1 MKFIELILAAIS
13 GLCGLIAAG
22 CVVKGW
28 DKAAGIPGGIGLF
41 LCNAVWILRLT

>member
-1 MKFIELILAAIS
+1 MKAAELILAVIS
-13 GLCGLIAAG
+13 GLCGLTAAG

-28 DKAAGIPGGIGLF
+28 DKAAGILGGIGLF